1 MKKIDFYQI
10 TDGQTG
16 AQVASGLDENFN
28 AIETALNEVESG
40 AQPKNLIQLNP
51 NSGIID
57 SEEDYNSILPAS
69 YLKQYPWKADYATG
83 LPWLWMNFV
92 DGVRKGIVICI
103 KHNNKFC
110 EFTDIPKS
118 IGTVSEDKK
127 FITLEQINEYV
138 GFECQKDLGVKK
150 AELAGIYQVYI
161 LNANGAVMQEII
173 FEHK

>member
-16 AQVASGLDENFN
+16 AQVASGLDKNFK
-28 AIETALNEVESG
+28 AIETALNEIESE

-51 NSGIID
+51 NSGIVD
-57 SEEDYNSILPAS
+57 SEEDYNSILPTS
-69 YLKQYPWKADYATG
+69 YLESYPWKPEYADN

-92 DGVRKGIVICI
+92 GGVKKGTVICI

-110 EFTDIPKS
+110 EFTNIPEN
-118 IGTVSEDKK
+118 IGTVSEDNK
-127 FITLEQINEYV
+127 FITLKEINEYL

-150 AELAGIYQVYI
+150 VELAGIYQVYV
-161 LNANGAVMQEII
+161 LDANGAVMQEIN

>member
-10 TDGQTG
+10 QDGDTG
-16 AQVASGLDENFN
+16 AQVAQGLQGNFEALQQ
-28 AIETALNEVESG
+28 AIEGIPSYTL
-40 AQPKNLIQLNP
+40 PIRLNP

-57 SEEDYNSILPAS
+57 SEEDYNAILPTS
-69 YLKQYPWKADYATG
+69 YLEQYPWKADYAAG

-92 DGVRKGIVICI
+92 GGVKKGTVICI

-118 IGTVSEDKK
+118 IGTVSEDKR
-127 FITLEQINEYV
+127 FITLEQTNEYL

-150 AELAGIYQVYI
+150 EDLPGIYQVYVI
-161 LNANGAVMQEII
+161 DAGGAVEQEII